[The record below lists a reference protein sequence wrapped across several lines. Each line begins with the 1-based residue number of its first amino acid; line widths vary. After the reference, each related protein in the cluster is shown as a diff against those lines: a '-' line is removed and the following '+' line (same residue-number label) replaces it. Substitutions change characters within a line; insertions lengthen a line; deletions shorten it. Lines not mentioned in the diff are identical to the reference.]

1 MKLSLASSAH
11 PEDRISGL
19 IDHTDFLC
27 LSKRNTL
34 LHAGVLKET
43 LPTFALEVGER
54 HFGGMCEEKLES
66 RIILDLV
73 LQL

>member
-19 IDHTDFLC
+19 IDHTDFIC

-34 LHAGVLKET
+34 LHAGMLKET
-43 LPTFALEVGER
+43 LPTFAVEVGAMC
-54 HFGGMCEEKLES
+54 FGGMYEEKLELGL
-66 RIILDLV
+66 ILDLV
-73 LQL
+73 LQF